1 MFVSS
6 GSDPAGPPSSLRRAT
21 ADEADEG
28 LCVSLLSSWPLGPSV
43 SGLMAAAKMQSGADE
58 WDRDRFGLPSRIL
71 PVCPEVGVVCV
82 Q

>member
-1 MFVSS
+1 MK
-6 GSDPAGPPSSLRRAT
+6 
-21 ADEADEG
+21 
-28 LCVSLLSSWPLGPSV
+28 LLSSWPLGLSV

-58 WDRDRFGLPSRIL
+58 WDRDRFGLLSQIL